1 MKATLDPGKGSLPH
15 FALFLFSRPTHS
27 LKLATSSSLVISA
40 SGIFAPMP
48 VIATRF
54 MPVPLS
60 GRREPEGAPMAK
72 YDRAEGV

>member
-1 MKATLDPGKGSLPH
+1 MKATLDSFSGSSPY
-15 FALFLFSRPTHS
+15 FSRFLYSRPTHS

-60 GRREPEGAPMAK
+60 GGRTRECAPMAED
-72 YDRAEGV
+72 DRAEGV